1 MYFIYSGIFFFLN
14 VSCLIELTKMNTLY

>member
-1 MYFIYSGIFFFLN
+1 MYFIYSGMNFFFN